1 METYL
6 EQKCAV
12 RVGTQGR
19 ITIPK
24 RMFDAIGKF
33 EKNAYLVIS
42 FFEGEKKS
50 YPYPVETRRITTP
63 FFKNELLVISY
74 DPHKGQY
81 FQVVEHYTLP
91 APVEEAV

>member
-1 METYL
+1 MNTYL

-12 RVGTQGR
+12 LVGTKGR

-24 RMFDAIGKF
+24 RMFEFVGKF
-33 EKNAYLVIS
+33 EKYAYLVIS

-63 FFKNELLVISY
+63 FNKGDMLIISY
-74 DPHKGQY
+74 DPHRGQ
-81 FQVVEHYTLP
+81 FLQVVEHYSHSF
-91 APVEEAV
+91 

>member
-1 METYL
+1 MKTYL

-24 RMFDAIGKF
+24 RMFEFVEKF

-63 FFKNELLVISY
+63 FFKGEMLVISY
-74 DPHKGQY
+74 DPHRGQ
-81 FQVVEHYTLP
+81 FLQVVERHRF
-91 APVEEAV
+91 